1 MGNGTF
7 AHCAAL
13 VSVTIG
19 GSPQLVIGSRAFA
32 ECPAL
37 TSVTI
42 ASAKSIGISA
52 FCNCRSLASVSAPED
67 LTSIGA
73 SALYGYKALTDMTIP
88 RSVVFIGEDA
98 FHGCNPK
105 IQAAA
110 KEFIESVVSV
120 EDQSSDLECTAALDH
135 SAQHYPGADGVA
147 TAGMN
152 LSGSAAEAQLNV
164 SSPEMEGP
172 GQGDIHSQ
180 AYARHEW
187 NELKAW
193 IERYKLNMLKEVIV
207 EAEITVSFLLSRTPA
222 SITEIAAELTSS
234 VIQQE
239 KFAYAVEVARQEA
252 GLTGSAEEYTAGSS
266 ALGMH
271 ESFLDDSASII
282 SPTSLQ

>member
-1 MGNGTF
+1 
-7 AHCAAL
+7 
-13 VSVTIG
+13 
-19 GSPQLVIGSRAFA
+19 
-32 ECPAL
+32 
-37 TSVTI
+37 
-42 ASAKSIGISA
+42 
-52 FCNCRSLASVSAPED
+52 
-67 LTSIGA
+67 
-73 SALYGYKALTDMTIP
+73 MTIP

-98 FHGCNPK
+98 FRGCNPK
-105 IQAAA
+105 MQAAA

-120 EDQSSDLECTAALDH
+120 EDQSSELECPAALDH

-172 GQGDIHSQ
+172 GQGDVHSQ

-187 NELKAW
+187 DQMENW
-193 IERYKLNMLKEVIV
+193 IERHKLNALKEVIV
-207 EAEITVSFLLSRTPA
+207 EAEITVGFLLSQSPA

-234 VIQQE
+234 VIQQK
-239 KFAYAVEVARQEA
+239 KFARAVEVARQEGELA
-252 GLTGSAEEYTAGSS
+252 GSAEEYTAGSS